1 MSETQGYFL
10 GTVAILFSIAILLV
24 PGAAARDKGKGPFA
38 AQIVPGTISLSC
50 RHRGR
55 VANRVQIS
63 AQVAYSDVRKQ
74 LEDRLKTRKG
84 SAVLHLSVLT
94 ARGKV
99 LARARGTARLR
110 LKVRGNRIYHTN
122 WFLLSAKPSR
132 RILRYAYESGDC
144 RLLHR
149 SDRQLRVGL
158 NVTETVAGKVQA
170 GRLRPHKK
178 FKKQGT
184 GGARGRL
191 TAVRG
196 HHGRHPARIG
206 SHPKLRSP
214 ALTACPPYPC
224 LETAAQVL
232 AWKES
237 EARPFDKAVVP
248 LAERVPTPGPRL
260 LVGLDDGP
268 WAYWSSFD
276 LPSQGSSSTGN
287 VYNFSHWQYVDSLY
301 YYSHHL
307 LSVPPT
313 VWTDAAH
320 RNGVSVLGTVTGDCG
335 PCGSQMNELFE
346 KHPSLAVEQLY
357 RLATAYGFD
366 GWMIDVENG
375 ATYSPQ
381 LLWAMERLR
390 KGDLP
395 EHRPL
400 KVVTYTAGAIGL
412 SPGLLPAFEAAGEWQ
427 ADYYHAGF
435 THAPQQTFELLEQH
449 PPLADQRFSTYWA
462 TDVYRP
468 YGENEPERCL
478 SRSSADWVWNG
489 FRCNHVKVLF
499 ENLGSARAATEP
511 PGYFQSLSLF
521 APAWTEFAGHNQ
533 TTARRPRRPVFQAAD
548 ERFWSGVGGYRLTGN
563 SCTLA
568 TQRQSSVSSLL
579 APRSSL
585 TRIPFSTRFD
595 TGEGTGFA
603 VAGEPVV
610 GKEKEWNFL
619 AAQDTLPSGFCSE
632 SGDLSAGIDYEEAYD
647 GGSSLLVTGSV
658 TPTARHLYLYE
669 AQAKLPARPAFVLR
683 YRAEEGPEPRIAVWV
698 GGKAYDLPVKGA
710 PETEG
715 EWTTIQSVP
724 ENVQGNTLTR
734 IGVWFNPKTSSDK
747 VKARIG
753 ELAVVDRSSY
763 TPPQLIT
770 PAAEPAE
777 KPVQLNWSAPSPPT
791 IQYYNVW
798 AAIPA
803 AGSAGTNA
811 TVSECA
817 SFVGRA
823 LMPRYDLG
831 QPLFAFPVGTTKFLV
846 QPVDE
851 SGLAARLSLPPC
863 RSAS

>member
-1 MSETQGYFL
+1 MPKTRKYFL
-10 GTVAILFSIAILLV
+10 GTVAILFSIAIFLA
-24 PGAAARDKGKGPFA
+24 PGAAATSKGKSQFA

-63 AQVAYSDVRKQ
+63 AQVAYPDVRKQ
-74 LEDRLKTRKG
+74 LEGRLKTREG
-84 SAVLHLSVLT
+84 RAVVHLSVRT

-99 LARARGTARLR
+99 LARAKGRARLR

-122 WFLLSAKPSR
+122 WFLLAAKPSR
-132 RILRYAYESGDC
+132 RVLHYAYESRDC

-149 SDRQLRVGL
+149 SDRQLRVEL
-158 NVTETVAGKVQA
+158 NATETVAGKVQA
-170 GRLRPHKK
+170 GSPRPHKK
-178 FKKQGT
+178 FRKQGT

-196 HHGRHPARIG
+196 HYGRHRARVG

-232 AWKES
+232 AWKKS
-237 EARPFDKAVVP
+237 EARPFDNAVVP

-320 RNGVSVLGTVTGDCG
+320 RNGVTVLGTVTGDCG
-335 PCGSQMNELFE
+335 SCGPQMNELFE
-346 KHPSLAVEQLY
+346 KHPSAAVEQLY

-381 LLWAMERLR
+381 LRWAMERLR
-390 KGDLP
+390 SGDP
-395 EHRPL
+395 PGHSPL
-400 KVVTYTAGAIGL
+400 KIVTYTAGEVNL
-412 SPGLLPAFEAAGEWQ
+412 SAEFLPELEAAGEWQ
-427 ADYYHAGF
+427 TDYYHYGF
-435 THAPQQTFELLEQH
+435 SHAPQQTFELLEQH
-449 PPLADQRFSTYWA
+449 PPLADRRYGTYWA

-478 SRSSADWVWNG
+478 ERSSADWIWNG
-489 FRCNHVKVLF
+489 FQCNHVKELF
-499 ENLGSARAATEP
+499 ENLGSARAATDP
-511 PGYFQSLSLF
+511 PGFFQSLALF
-521 APAWTEFAGHNQ
+521 APAWTEFGGHNQ
-533 TTARRPRRPVFQAAD
+533 TTAPRPERPLFQEAD
-548 ERFWSGVGGYRLTGN
+548 ERFWSGVGGYRLTGS
-563 SCTLA
+563 SCALA
-568 TQRQSSVSSLL
+568 TPKQSSVSSLL

-585 TRIPFSTRFD
+585 THIPFSTRFD

-603 VAGEPVV
+603 IAGEQVV

-619 AAQDTLPSGFCSE
+619 ATQDALPSEFCAE
-632 SGDLSAGIDYEEAYD
+632 GGELNARIDYEEAYD

-669 AQAKLPARPAFVLR
+669 ARAKLPAHPGFVLR
-683 YRAEEGPEPRIAVWV
+683 YRAEGPEPRIAVWV
-698 GGKAYDLPVKGA
+698 GEKAYDRPVTGE
-710 PETEG
+710 PERQG
-715 EWTTIQSVP
+715 EWTTIQSVLP
-724 ENVQGNTLTR
+724 ENVQGGTLTR
-734 IGVWFNPKTSSDK
+734 IGVWFNSKNSQER

-770 PAAEPAE
+770 PVAEPAE
-777 KPVQLNWSAPSPPT
+777 KPVQLRWAAPPAPT
-791 IQYYNVW
+791 VQYYNVW

-803 AGSAGTNA
+803 SGSVEPHA
-811 TVSECA
+811 TASECA
-817 SFVGRA
+817 IFVGRA

-831 QPLFAFPVGTTKFLV
+831 QPLFALPVGTTKFLV

-851 SGLAARLSLPPC
+851 SGLAAPLSLSPC
-863 RSAS
+863 RSVP

>member
-1 MSETQGYFL
+1 MPNTCKYFL
-10 GTVAILFSIAILLV
+10 GTVAILILIAV
-24 PGAAARDKGKGPFA
+24 PFAPGATARDKGEGEFA

-50 RHRGR
+50 RHRGP

-63 AQVAYSDVRKQ
+63 AQVAYSDVSQR
-74 LEDRLKTRKG
+74 LEQKLKTRKG
-84 SAVLHLSVLT
+84 RAVLHLSVQT
-94 ARGKV
+94 VQGKV

-149 SDRQLRVGL
+149 SDRQVRVGL
-158 NVTETVAGKVQA
+158 NVTETVLSNVRAVNSRRKISM
-170 GRLRPHKK
+170 
-178 FKKQGT
+178 
-184 GGARGRL
+184 GGSGGGRGRT
-191 TAVRG
+191 TAMRG
-196 HHGRHPARIG
+196 HGRRYGRAG
-206 SHPKLRSP
+206 SHPKPPSIAR
-214 ALTACPPYPC
+214 TACPPYPC

-248 LAERVPTPGPRL
+248 LAERVPVPGPRL

-320 RNGVSVLGTVTGDCG
+320 RNGVTVLGTVTGDCSY
-335 PCGSQMNELFE
+335 CGSQMNELFE

-357 RLATAYGFD
+357 QLATAYGFD

-390 KGDLP
+390 KGDSG
-395 EHRPL
+395 HRPL
-400 KVVTYTAGAIGL
+400 KVVTYTAGAINL
-412 SPGLLPAFEAAGEWQ
+412 SPELLPAFEAAGEWQ

-435 THAPQQTFELLEQH
+435 THAPQRTFELLQQH
-449 PPLADQRFSTYWA
+449 PTLAEQRYNAYWA

-468 YGENEPERCL
+468 YGEYEPERCL

-499 ENLGSARAATEP
+499 ENLGSARAATGP
-511 PGYFQSLSLF
+511 PGYFQSLALY
-521 APAWTEFAGHNQ
+521 APAWTEFGGRNQ
-533 TTARRPRRPVFQAAD
+533 TTARPPRRLLFQEAD
-548 ERFWSGVGGYRLTGN
+548 ERFWSGVGGYRLKGN

-568 TQRQSSVSSLL
+568 TQKQNSVSSLL

-603 VAGEPVV
+603 VAGEQVV
-610 GKEKEWNFL
+610 GKEKKWNFL
-619 AAQDTLPSGFCSE
+619 GAQDALPSEFCTE

-647 GGSSLLVTGSV
+647 GGSSLLITGSV

-669 AQAKLPARPAFVLR
+669 AQAKLPAHPAFVLR
-683 YRAEEGPEPRIAVWV
+683 YRATEGPEPRIAVWV
-698 GGKAYDLPVKGA
+698 GEKAYDLPAKGA
-710 PETEG
+710 PEKEG

-724 ENVQGNTLTR
+724 ENVQGTLTR

-753 ELAVVDRSSY
+753 ELAVVNSSSY

-770 PAAEPAE
+770 PVAEPAE
-777 KPVQLNWSAPSPPT
+777 KPVQLNWEAPSPT

-803 AGSAGTNA
+803 AGSAETHA
-811 TVSECA
+811 TASECA

-831 QPLFAFPVGTTKFLV
+831 QPLFAFPVGTAKFLV

-863 RSAS
+863 RSAP

>member
-1 MSETQGYFL
+1 MSITYKYFL
-10 GTVAILFSIAILLV
+10 GTVLILIAVPLP
-24 PGAAARDKGKGPFA
+24 PGATARGEGKGQFA
-38 AQIVPGTISLSC
+38 AQIAPGTISLSC

-55 VANRVQIS
+55 VANRIQVS

-74 LEDRLKTRKG
+74 LEHRLKTREG
-84 SAVLHLSVLT
+84 RAVLHLAVRT
-94 ARGKV
+94 AQGKV
-99 LARARGTARLR
+99 LARAKGRARLR
-110 LKVRGNRIYHTN
+110 LKVRGNRIYRTS
-122 WFLLSAKPSR
+122 WFLLAAKPSQ
-132 RILRYAYESGDC
+132 RILHYAYESEDC

-149 SDRQLRVGL
+149 NDRQLRVGL
-158 NVTETVAGKVQA
+158 NVTETVPSKVHA
-170 GRLRPHKK
+170 VSPLRHKK
-178 FKKQGT
+178 IKRHGT
-184 GGARGRL
+184 GGGRVRV
-191 TAVRG
+191 TAVQ
-196 HHGRHPARIG
+196 GRDGGRYGRPG
-206 SHPKLRSP
+206 LHPKLRSP

-335 PCGSQMNELFE
+335 PCGAQMNELFE
-346 KHPSLAVEQLY
+346 KHPSAAVEQLY

-381 LLWAMERLR
+381 LRWAMERLR

-395 EHRPL
+395 GHRPL
-400 KVVTYTAGAIGL
+400 KVVTYTAGEINL
-412 SPGLLPAFEAAGEWQ
+412 SSELLPEFEAAGEWQ

-449 PPLADQRFSTYWA
+449 PPLAEQRYSTYWA

-468 YGENEPERCL
+468 YGENEPEQCN

-489 FRCNHVKVLF
+489 VRCNDVEELF
-499 ENLGSARAATEP
+499 ENLGSARASTEP
-511 PGYFQSLSLF
+511 PGYFQSLALY

-533 TTARRPRRPVFQAAD
+533 TTAPRPERPLFQEAD

-568 TQRQSSVSSLL
+568 APRQNSVSSLL

-585 TRIPFSTRFD
+585 THVPFSTRFD

-603 VAGEPVV
+603 VAGEQVV

-619 AAQDTLPSGFCSE
+619 ATQDALPNEFCSE
-632 SGDLSAGIDYEEAYD
+632 SGDLNASIDYGEAYD

-658 TPTARHLYLYE
+658 TSKARRLYLYE
-669 AQAKLPARPAFVLR
+669 AQAKLPAHPSFVLR
-683 YRAEEGPEPRIAVWV
+683 YRAEGPEPRITVWV
-698 GGKAYDLPVKGA
+698 NQKAYDLKGE
-710 PETEG
+710 PEKQG

-724 ENVQGNTLTR
+724 ENLQGDTLTR
-734 IGVWFNPKTSSDK
+734 IGVWFNPKASSER
-747 VKARIG
+747 VKAWIG
-753 ELAVVDRSSY
+753 ELAVVDRSNNS
-763 TPPQLIT
+763 PPSLIT
-770 PAAEPAE
+770 PVAEPAE
-777 KPVQLNWSAPSPPT
+777 KPVQLRWEAPSPT
-791 IQYYNVW
+791 AQYYNVW
-798 AAIPA
+798 AAVPA
-803 AGSAGTNA
+803 TGSGETHSTA
-811 TVSECA
+811 SECA

-831 QPLFAFPVGTTKFLV
+831 QPLFAFPAGTTKFLV

-851 SGLAARLSLPPC
+851 SGLAAQLSLSPC
-863 RSAS
+863 PLSPR